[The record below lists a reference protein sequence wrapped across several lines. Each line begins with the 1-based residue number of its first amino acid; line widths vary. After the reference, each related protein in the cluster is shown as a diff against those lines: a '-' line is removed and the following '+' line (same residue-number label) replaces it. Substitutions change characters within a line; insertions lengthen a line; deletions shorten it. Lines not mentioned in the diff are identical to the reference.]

1 MKKTALLVI
10 DVQNILVSEKPF
22 AVNEIIQNIK
32 TLITASRENNIEVI
46 YVQHCGKEGSGI
58 EKNSIGW
65 QIYDEIKPNPDEKV
79 ILKNYNSSFKETDL
93 YDYLKTQEIDELII
107 TGMQTEYCID
117 TSIKVA
123 FEFGFKIIIPEK
135 TNTTFDNGNLSA
147 ETLYNYYNYNIF
159 NNRFGIVSSI
169 EETIKKIQK

>member
-58 EKNSIGW
+58 EQNSIGW
-65 QIYDEIKPNPDEKV
+65 QIYDEIKPNPDEKI
-79 ILKNYNSSFKETDL
+79 ILKKR
-93 YDYLKTQEIDELII
+93 DYQKLTKRD
-107 TGMQTEYCID
+107 GRFA
-117 TSIKVA
+117 K
-123 FEFGFKIIIPEK
+123 
-135 TNTTFDNGNLSA
+135 GNM
-147 ETLYNYYNYNIF
+147 
-159 NNRFGIVSSI
+159 V
-169 EETIKKIQK
+169 K